1 MSFLEYVNNIRLFH
15 AVDDL
20 LYTEKKITRI
30 ALDNG
35 FPTTASFNKAF
46 RDIYNMTPS
55 AYRSSIRKEQAEEKK
70 EDSGSREAVEERVKQ
85 YLAGGISV
93 QDDVA
98 TKNRELFA
106 VDANKTVPL
115 SKNWS
120 RIINIGKIDAL
131 LDSDMQQQLLVMKEE
146 IGFSYVRI
154 WNIFVQ
160 DMYDE
165 GEDGNWRY
173 NFSRVDRGLDFLVDN
188 GLKPYIELSFK
199 PMDVSYSINSA
210 MTSKDNEIIF
220 HDRESYQKVMHD
232 FASHL
237 INRYGMDV
245 VETWYF

>member
-1 MSFLEYVNNIRLFH
+1 M
-15 AVDDL
+15 
-20 LYTEKKITRI
+20 
-30 ALDNG
+30 
-35 FPTTASFNKAF
+35 
-46 RDIYNMTPS
+46 
-55 AYRSSIRKEQAEEKK
+55 
-70 EDSGSREAVEERVKQ
+70 EERVKQ

-220 HDRESYQKVMHD
+220 HDRESYQ
-232 FASHL
+232 SHA
-237 INRYGMDV
+237 
-245 VETWYF
+245 

>member
-1 MSFLEYVNNIRLFH
+1 MQANYQKQISLNDLAKKLYLSNAYLSKYIKKRFGLSFLEYVNNIRLFH

-55 AYRSSIRKEQAEEKK
+55 AYRSNILKEQAEEEK

-93 QDDVA
+93 KDDVA

-131 LDSDMQQQLLVMKEE
+131 LDSDMQQQT
-146 IGFSYVRI
+146 
-154 WNIFVQ
+154 
-160 DMYDE
+160 
-165 GEDGNWRY
+165 
-173 NFSRVDRGLDFLVDN
+173 FL
-188 GLKPYIELSFK
+188 
-199 PMDVSYSINSA
+199 
-210 MTSKDNEIIF
+210 
-220 HDRESYQKVMHD
+220 
-232 FASHL
+232 
-237 INRYGMDV
+237 
-245 VETWYF
+245 